1 VIEPT
6 NNTATGANSSAQIAS
21 QSGENAAA
29 SAASDFQSFLQLLT
43 AQLRNQDPLAPLDS
57 TQFVEQLASF
67 ASVEQQIATNE
78 KLDSL
83 ATNLA
88 GSQLEAA
95 APWIG
100 KDVKIET
107 PAARFS
113 GEPLSFGVPDTSL
126 GDVQREYVVTNSAGE
141 AVFRA
146 PISSAETTF
155 TWDGQTTNGN
165 VAAEGDYKVDVNFIA
180 DGAVAETKSPLSF
193 ARVNEARLTD
203 TDVQLVLNNGAVIA
217 PGEILAIRA
226 VEEAAPG
233 AEG

>member
-1 VIEPT
+1 MIEPT
-6 NNTATGANSSAQIAS
+6 NAATGANSSAQIAS

-107 PAARFS
+107 SAARFS
-113 GEPLSFGVPDTSL
+113 GEPLTFGVPKTAL

-146 PISSAETTF
+146 PISSGENTF
-155 TWDGQTTNGN
+155 TWDGRTTDGN
-165 VAAEGDYKVDVNFIA
+165 VVAEGDYKVDVNFIA
-180 DGAVAETKSPLSF
+180 DGAVAETKAPLSF

-203 TDVQLVLNNGAVIA
+203 NDVQLVLNNGAVIA

-226 VEEAAPG
+226 VEEAPTA